1 MSVFYYELPTTGA
14 VTFGDLLDDRTGLHT
29 EHISSASSS
38 RAQVRGILKETKR
51 MGAQKDY
58 LRVIKVME
66 DYLPQLGGI
75 MDCVFA
81 EELVPRFDPK
91 FSWRSTLSSHLLK
104 NSPRVEGTGFYYEL
118 CFTLLTYAY
127 GLADLSHATVTS
139 LGLYEQEG
147 YVSETERKEKDE
159 QLNFAARTLCRAGG
173 VFKYISDSILPEW
186 AKVNAASSKGKDR
199 PPDLSPEVLTALP
212 KIAMADANA
221 LAIRKLMSR
230 AVAESIAVPGA
241 ALPKSHPAPSL
252 LGKLWIHVHTEY
264 ATARSLL
271 SKSSSLSSRDE
282 VAGELRRYLERAAAH
297 ALAMAFKW
305 FGVDAGEHERNG
317 AAIAFLTA
325 AKEELAELK
334 DVKSPGAGGDSKS
347 QRKEAMAEEIDSVSQ
362 WLRRYK
368 VANDSVSTSPPR
380 SPPFSHVLPTSAPS
394 DQPTPV
400 QITFQDVPT
409 KAQVRA
415 TVPDGLAVLKLTPFS
430 LPRAAFGP
438 SSGTG
443 ARGGDG
449 VDRDGEEYV
458 RAGQYF

>member
-14 VTFGDLLDDRTGLHT
+14 ITFGDLLEDCTGSHT

-38 RAQVRGILKETKR
+38 RAQVRGVLKETKR

-81 EELVPRFDPK
+81 EELVPRSDPK

-127 GLADLSHATVTS
+127 GLGDLAHASVTS

-147 YVSETERKEKDE
+147 YVSEAERKEKDE
-159 QLNFAARTLCRAGG
+159 QLNFAARTLCRAAG
-173 VFKYISDSILPEW
+173 VFKYIPDTILPEW

-230 AVAESIAVPGA
+230 AVAESITVPGA

-252 LGKLWIHVHTEY
+252 LGKLWIHVHGEY

-271 SKSSSLSSRDE
+271 TKSTSLSARDE
-282 VAGELRRYLERAAAH
+282 VAADLRKYLERAAAH

-325 AKEELAELK
+325 AKEELGVLK
-334 DVKSPGAGGDSKS
+334 DRGAAGENKG
-347 QRKEAMAEEIDSVSQ
+347 QRKELMAEEIDSVSQ

-368 VANDSVSTSPPR
+368 VANDS
-380 SPPFSHVLPTSAPS
+380 
-394 DQPTPV
+394 
-400 QITFQDVPT
+400 ITFEDIPT

-415 TVPDGLAVLKLTPFS
+415 TVPDGLAVLKLVPFS

-438 SSGTG
+438 TTSTGTGTG
-443 ARGGDG
+443 AGTGAHAPE
-449 VDRDGEEYV
+449 GEDYV